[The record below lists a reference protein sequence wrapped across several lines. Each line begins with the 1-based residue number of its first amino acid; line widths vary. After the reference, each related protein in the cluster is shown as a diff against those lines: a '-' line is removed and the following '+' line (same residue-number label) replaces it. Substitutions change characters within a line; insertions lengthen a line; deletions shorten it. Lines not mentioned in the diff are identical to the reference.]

1 MKKLIKVNELQQ
13 CPCFNLRTMAR
24 RLTNDYNSAL
34 KISGINSTQIP
45 ILALINIYDQIETTK
60 IANLLNLES
69 STIRRNSSLLI
80 KKKLIRIVKRDING
94 NLLKLTEKGYKKLK
108 ETLHGGLT
116 VDPEKIFQV
125 LFVTKIIIFM
135 KVFCFYD
142 NLTEK

>member
-1 MKKLIKVNELQQ
+1 MTFVYFFFKFVNIKLITMNFIKVNELQQ

-80 KKKLIRIVKRDING
+80 KKEIDQ
-94 NLLKLTEKGYKKLK
+94 
-108 ETLHGGLT
+108 
-116 VDPEKIFQV
+116 D
-125 LFVTKIIIFM
+125 
-135 KVFCFYD
+135 C
-142 NLTEK
+142 

>member
-13 CPCFNLRTMAR
+13 CPCFNLRPMAR
-24 RLTNDYNSAL
+24 RLTNDYNGAL

-108 ETLHGGLT
+108 ETLPTWRESNTKG
-116 VDPEKIFQV
+116 KILINSYLDV
-125 LFVTKIIIFM
+125 LKKIS
-135 KVFCFYD
+135 K
-142 NLTEK
+142 

>member
-24 RLTNDYNSAL
+24 RLTNVYNGAL

-94 NLLKLTEKGYKKLK
+94 NLLKLTEKVYKKLK
-108 ETLHGGLT
+108 ETLPTWRESITKG
-116 VDPEKIFQV
+116 KILINSYLDV
-125 LFVTKIIIFM
+125 LKKIS
-135 KVFCFYD
+135 K
-142 NLTEK
+142 

>member
-24 RLTNDYNSAL
+24 RLTNDYNGAL

-108 ETLHGGLT
+108 ETLPT
-116 VDPEKIFQV
+116 WRESNTKAKILINSYLDV
-125 LFVTKIIIFM
+125 LKKIS
-135 KVFCFYD
+135 K
-142 NLTEK
+142 

>member
-1 MKKLIKVNELQQ
+1 MKKLIKVNELHQ
-13 CPCFNLRTMAR
+13 CPCFNLRKMAR
-24 RLTNDYNSAL
+24 RLTNDYNGAL

-108 ETLHGGLT
+108 DTLPTWRESKTKGIILINSYLD
-116 VDPEKIFQV
+116 VLKKIS
-125 LFVTKIIIFM
+125 K
-135 KVFCFYD
+135 
-142 NLTEK
+142 

>member
-1 MKKLIKVNELQQ
+1 MKKLIKVNELQR

-24 RLTNDYNSAL
+24 RLTNDYNCS

-80 KKKLIRIVKRDING
+80 KRN
-94 NLLKLTEKGYKKLK
+94 
-108 ETLHGGLT
+108 
-116 VDPEKIFQV
+116 
-125 LFVTKIIIFM
+125 
-135 KVFCFYD
+135 
-142 NLTEK
+142 

>member
-13 CPCFNLRTMAR
+13 CPCFNLRTMAK
-24 RLTNDYNSAL
+24 LTNDYNGAL

-108 ETLHGGLT
+108 ETLPTWRGQF
-116 VDPEKIFQV
+116 KR
-125 LFVTKIIIFM
+125 
-135 KVFCFYD
+135 
-142 NLTEK
+142 

>member
-1 MKKLIKVNELQQ
+1 MKKLIKVNVLQQ

-108 ETLHGGLT
+108 ETLPTWRESNTKG
-116 VDPEKIFQV
+116 KILINSYLDV
-125 LFVTKIIIFM
+125 LKKIS
-135 KVFCFYD
+135 K
-142 NLTEK
+142 